1 MADRKYWKAS
11 EWRSFL
17 LFYDLPLLNGVLLRK
32 FWNHLFLFV
41 FAMHILLGEKVKCCD
56 IDVAER
62 ALRKFTLQFEK
73 LYGAA
78 NMTFN
83 VHLLTHITT
92 SVRNWGPLWATSTFS
107 FESFNGTLLKYFHG
121 TTHVPEQIVR
131 RFLC

>member
-1 MADRKYWKAS
+1 MKR
-11 EWRSFL
+11 
-17 LFYDLPLLNGVLLRK
+17 
-32 FWNHLFLFV
+32 
-41 FAMHILLGEKVKCCD
+41 CD

-62 ALRKFTLQFEK
+62 ALRKFTLQFER

-83 VHLLTHITT
+83 DHLLTHITT
-92 SVRNWGPLWATSTFS
+92 SVRNWGPLWATSTFF

-131 RFLC
+131 RFLCWRSLTQKAEKVIADANDVVKNLYFFLVH